1 MSKILW
7 YSPYL
12 NKIDETY
19 WRDIFQDVKFFDTY
33 WHRLVGVNRHRAR
46 TWKSDSAS
54 LANSLGDGCS
64 FIHQLLHLCLTKTI
78 SPLISSCLIAE
89 LSSLSCSFFSRTISE
104 LKYQKLD
111 HQILYEV
118 CSFNSILKCS
128 AFNHISLIIRR
139 VSQIANVFQYSNFF
153 SFFVYWKQSSRS
165 RVAGVN
171 RTLYHQAFSL
181 KKAKC
186 SFWDKSFSETLFD
199 ASCLVSGPA
208 WILLFYPYR
217 ACILSYHSVFTAQK
231 QNRDEHWQKLTKRH
245 LSSSSLRAMILSMA
259 SSTLSCDQVKHINLH
274 FLFLKVSKIIFIL
287 RFGKNWKKNW
297 LLFFQRFNRG

>member
-1 MSKILW
+1 MDIEGLDHVWLSSSSLNIQSLQSQFEQMSKILW

-128 AFNHISLIIRR
+128 AFNHTLNMFYKQLCYFSTGWPI
-139 VSQIANVFQYSNFF
+139 SNFLP
-153 SFFVYWKQSSRS
+153 WLLN
-165 RVAGVN
+165 G
-171 RTLYHQAFSL
+171 
-181 KKAKC
+181 
-186 SFWDKSFSETLFD
+186 
-199 ASCLVSGPA
+199 CL
-208 WILLFYPYR
+208 ILL
-217 ACILSYHSVFTAQK
+217 QK
-231 QNRDEHWQKLTKRH
+231 
-245 LSSSSLRAMILSMA
+245 
-259 SSTLSCDQVKHINLH
+259 
-274 FLFLKVSKIIFIL
+274 
-287 RFGKNWKKNW
+287 FGW
-297 LLFFQRFNRG
+297 

>member
-153 SFFVYWKQSSRS
+153 SFFVYWKQLSRFKVTS
-165 RVAGVN
+165 VIKM
-171 RTLYHQAFSL
+171 LYHQAMQF
-181 KKAKC
+181 KNAFGF
-186 SFWDKSFSETLFD
+186 FWETLFYQTLFGS
-199 ASCLVSGPA
+199 SCQPSGQACVSMLV
-208 WILLFYPYR
+208 Y
-217 ACILSYHSVFTAQK
+217 
-231 QNRDEHWQKLTKRH
+231 
-245 LSSSSLRAMILSMA
+245 
-259 SSTLSCDQVKHINLH
+259 LH
-274 FLFLKVSKIIFIL
+274 VYGFH
-287 RFGKNWKKNW
+287 
-297 LLFFQRFNRG
+297 

>member
-128 AFNHISLIIRR
+128 AFNHISLIIPR
-139 VSQIANVFQYSNFF
+139 VSQIENVFQYSNFF
-153 SFFVYWKQSSRS
+153 HFLLTENNYRDSKSPVSSRCFITKLCS
-165 RVAGVN
+165 SKMPLAFFEKHCSIKRFSAPVANPVAKLDVPACGQQIN
-171 RTLYHQAFSL
+171 
-181 KKAKC
+181 KK
-186 SFWDKSFSETLFD
+186 
-199 ASCLVSGPA
+199 
-208 WILLFYPYR
+208 
-217 ACILSYHSVFTAQK
+217 
-231 QNRDEHWQKLTKRH
+231 
-245 LSSSSLRAMILSMA
+245 
-259 SSTLSCDQVKHINLH
+259 
-274 FLFLKVSKIIFIL
+274 
-287 RFGKNWKKNW
+287 
-297 LLFFQRFNRG
+297 